1 MQVDSA
7 VEEIVV
13 EETKCTLQC
22 ESLTATRIIRTNKQ
36 TAVIVYSCENKCV
49 PTVWRAFTGC
59 RKTKQFTKF
68 DFHERKKQLEK
79 NSGCEKF
86 SPLTFFVPFFV
97 FVTAKQNCICI
108 SSVPFTCHSYV
119 NRNESV
125 LTCHVPL
132 HTPLL
137 NFQKIN
143 PTTRQLSFFF
153 RAYPVSPFGSH

>member
-13 EETKCTLQC
+13 EETKCTPM
-22 ESLTATRIIRTNKQ
+22 RIVDCHEDNKNKQ

-68 DFHERKKQLEK
+68 DFHERKKQLQK
-79 NSGCEKF
+79 NSSCEKF

-108 SSVPFTCHSYV
+108 SSVLFTCHSYV

-137 NFQKIN
+137 SFQKIN
-143 PTTRQLSFFF
+143 PTTRQLGFFK
-153 RAYPVSPFGSH
+153 AYPVSPFGSH